1 MDVLPIIAI
10 LVGGVVAGIV
20 NTLVGGG
27 TSIVFPLLLALGID
41 PQLANGSNRFCV
53 AFQAGAAAKTLRGKT
68 GATSRET
75 FAPAL
80 CAVLGSIPG
89 AYLATVL
96 DPELFKAL
104 VGWILL
110 AGVAFFFVPKKKS
123 KGEAEFTTDAPRR
136 LSPVGLLVAFL
147 FGVYGAFLGAGIGV
161 LIMLYLPS
169 LLRLPLVR
177 MLEVKV
183 WMVFALSATAG
194 IVFVW
199 QGQVDWWVVS
209 ALLPSYMIGGVL
221 GAKLAIRGGDAW
233 VRRSI
238 AAVAALLALAI
249 IAGLI

>member
-110 AGVAFFFVPKKKS
+110 AGSRSSSCRRRSPKEKPNS
-123 KGEAEFTTDAPRR
+123 RPTR
-136 LSPVGLLVAFL
+136 
-147 FGVYGAFLGAGIGV
+147 
-161 LIMLYLPS
+161 
-169 LLRLPLVR
+169 
-177 MLEVKV
+177 
-183 WMVFALSATAG
+183 
-194 IVFVW
+194 
-199 QGQVDWWVVS
+199 
-209 ALLPSYMIGGVL
+209 
-221 GAKLAIRGGDAW
+221 RGGCPPWGCWSPSFSESTAPF
-233 VRRSI
+233 SGPGS
-238 AAVAALLALAI
+238 AS
-249 IAGLI
+249 